1 MSHYPNQQ
9 HKAQSINLKTGVVF
23 GFSSAQ
29 PLDLICQRGCVWVTQ
44 NGVDLVLNA
53 GEQVR
58 LSAKDRVVVEA
69 LQGDACISWEEA
81 DATLVSSAKLEK
93 VNCAGC
99 DLLIPVSL
107 G

>member
-69 LQGDACISWEEA
+69 LQGDACIGWVGIQVDLAQSINTEEM
-81 DATLVSSAKLEK
+81 VCSA
-93 VNCAGC
+93 
-99 DLLIPVSL
+99 
-107 G
+107 